1 MYLTDIA
8 LNKLKTYRGSSPI
21 PADFDA
27 FWDEGVREMK
37 ALDAD
42 VQLIPSPFQVPGVQ
56 CCDLYFT
63 GVGGAR
69 VHAKLARP
77 AAPKGK
83 VPAVLIFHGY
93 TLDSGDWMEKVSF
106 AACGVVA
113 AALDCR
119 GQGGLSEDSGRVKG
133 NTLHGHIIRG
143 LDEEDPR
150 KLYYRQVFLDAAQL
164 AQIVMDLP
172 DVDETRVGAYGG
184 SQGGALAM
192 VCAALEPR
200 LNRTAPM
207 FPFLSDYR
215 FVCGMEAIPEPY
227 EELQEYFRSF
237 DPRHER
243 EDEIFTKLGY
253 IDIQNL
259 APRIKAE
266 VRMYTALLDDKA
278 AGVPAGVIARRF
290 HDAFVQV
297 MLDAAQLCR
306 ALYGIQIVALSG
318 GVFMNRYLAEH
329 VLAALEAEGF
339 TVAVNR
345 DLPPND
351 GCVSYGQAVVAC
363 AARNE
368 DA

>member
-8 LNKLKTYRGSSPI
+8 LNKLKTYRGSSPV

-93 TLDSGDWMEKVSF
+93 TLDSGDWMEKISF

-215 FVCGMEAIPEPY
+215 CVCGMEAIPEPY

-243 EDEIFTKLGY
+243 EDEIFNKLGY

-266 VRMYTALLDDKA
+266 VRMYTALLDDKCPPPTQFA
-278 AGVPAGVIARRF
+278 AYNKIPEGRKQVFLYPEFG
-290 HDAFVQV
+290 HEMLPGYQDAMLQY
-297 MLDAAQLCR
+297 MLD
-306 ALYGIQIVALSG
+306 
-318 GVFMNRYLAEH
+318 M
-329 VLAALEAEGF
+329 
-339 TVAVNR
+339 
-345 DLPPND
+345 
-351 GCVSYGQAVVAC
+351 
-363 AARNE
+363 
-368 DA
+368 